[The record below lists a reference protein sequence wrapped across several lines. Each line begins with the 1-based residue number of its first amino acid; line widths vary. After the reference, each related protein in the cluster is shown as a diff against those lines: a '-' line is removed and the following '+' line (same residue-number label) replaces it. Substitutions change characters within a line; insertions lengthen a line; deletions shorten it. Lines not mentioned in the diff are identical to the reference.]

1 MTSDIYR
8 TGEYLEKNPG
18 YHVEDSPWK
27 ADHIHRMLSKN
38 NVIPRSVY
46 EIGCGAGDVIRQLQQ
61 RLQLPETVFSGYDLS
76 PQAIDLAKSREND
89 RLHYHCADLL
99 LVNLEIADLALC
111 IDVVEHVENPLAFV
125 RDLRSKARY
134 KVFHIPLEMTV
145 QGVLRSR
152 AIMASRTGLGHIH
165 YFTKETALAMLTD
178 SGYEIV
184 DHSFTANYLD
194 LPKRSLK
201 ARILAQPRR
210 LAWFF
215 SKSLAARTFIG
226 FSLMVLAK

>member
-99 LVNLEIADLALC
+99 LANLEIADLALC

-201 ARILAQPRR
+201 ARILALPRH

-226 FSLMVLAK
+226 FSLIVLAK

>member
-89 RLHYHCADLL
+89 RLHYHCADLFL
-99 LVNLEIADLALC
+99 ANLEIADLALC

-134 KVFHIPLEMTV
+134 KVFHVPLEMTV

-184 DHSFTANYLD
+184 DHSFTASYLD

-201 ARILAQPRR
+201 ARILALPRH

-215 SKSLAARTFIG
+215 SKSLAARTFMG

>member
-99 LVNLEIADLALC
+99 LANLEIADLALC

-165 YFTKETALAMLTD
+165 YFMKETALAMLTD

-184 DHSFTANYLD
+184 DHFFTANYLD

-201 ARILAQPRR
+201 ARILALPRH